1 MKKISPILI
10 FILLILGIDLFSYI
24 PIVLFHININNL
36 SMTMRIIYTLCTD
49 IGFMI
54 IIFTL
59 YRKELIEN
67 FKYYFKNFTKIFS
80 TSFNYYIIGLIIMYI
95 SNNLIAIFFS
105 NATPN
110 NENMTRLLI
119 DKYPL
124 YMLFSVAI
132 YAPFIEEIIFR
143 KSIKDVIDNYCNNN
157 KNKYIYI
164 IISGL
169 LFGAMHVIGMSS
181 TPIDY
186 LYIIPYMALGCSF
199 AITYTKTN
207 NIFST
212 ITMHSLHN
220 LIAIIT
226 YFMIGG

>member
-10 FILLILGIDLFSYI
+10 FIFLILGIDLFSYI

-67 FKYYFKNFTKIFS
+67 FKEYFKHFTKNFNI
-80 TSFNYYIIGLIIMYI
+80 SFNYYIIGLIIMYI
-95 SNNLIAIFFS
+95 SNYLISIFFS

-143 KSIKDVIDNYCNNN
+143 KSIKDVIDNYDNS
-157 KNKYIYI
+157 KRNKYIYI

-169 LFGAMHVIGMSS
+169 LFGAMHVIGLSS
-181 TPIDY
+181 NPIDY
-186 LYIIPYMALGCSF
+186 LYIVPYMALGCSF

-207 NIFST
+207 NIFCT

-226 YFMIGG
+226 YFLIGG